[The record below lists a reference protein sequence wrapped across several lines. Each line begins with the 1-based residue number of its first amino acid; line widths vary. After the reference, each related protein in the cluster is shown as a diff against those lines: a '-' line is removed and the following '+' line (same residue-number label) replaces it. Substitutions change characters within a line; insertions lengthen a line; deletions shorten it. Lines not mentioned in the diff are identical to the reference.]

1 MINKIFP
8 WWSKIALKIVMSR
21 IPVGYR
27 LWRYFGLFKHGNMES
42 SSYNIRI
49 FNQHVLNA
57 DLNEKLHGKVVL
69 ELGPGDSIATAIL
82 ALCFDAKAL
91 LIDVGNFAIDDI
103 YFYKKMIGDF
113 RKKGLVFPHDLNS
126 IKTINDLLLAC
137 DARYLTNGLK
147 SYKEVETDSVDLIF
161 SQAVLEHIREEDF
174 IDTMRECHRILK
186 KNGISSHQVD
196 LKDHLSD
203 SLNNLRFS
211 KNTWE
216 SNLFANSGFYTN
228 RIRFCKM
235 IDIFKA
241 LYGGVIVSKE
251 YRWNALPLD
260 RNLLDLE
267 YVNLS
272 DQDLLV
278 SAFDVILTK

>member
-57 DLNEKLHGKVVL
+57 DLNEKLHGKVAL

-91 LIDVGNFAIDDI
+91 LID
-103 YFYKKMIGDF
+103 
-113 RKKGLVFPHDLNS
+113 
-126 IKTINDLLLAC
+126 
-137 DARYLTNGLK
+137 
-147 SYKEVETDSVDLIF
+147 
-161 SQAVLEHIREEDF
+161 
-174 IDTMRECHRILK
+174 
-186 KNGISSHQVD
+186 
-196 LKDHLSD
+196 LKDHFSGL
-203 SLNNLRFS
+203 LNNLRFS